1 MKKITSY
8 FILTILC
15 CSSIYAQKLTL
26 TDLTSLCSKKNWEE
40 VNQTLRVKGWEY
52 HESSKGNTYQYNTI
66 TWSYEKSRYDNK
78 ALAWF
83 YLFTYD
89 GLPNKITYTVH
100 NQDSYSI
107 IQKSIA
113 TAGFKLTDSGGHI
126 FYQKGNYIKDKRE
139 GKWTEYDEDGKV
151 TATFNYKNGEL
162 HGEAVCESILYCG
175 QYTPKEKKQFKDG
188 KLTELIVYDSLGT
201 NTTSKY
207 EIYDEKY
214 NGYKCRYTRYYK
226 DGFISQ
232 EYWLKKSNNEKINH
246 DCFEQMFWVTTSD
259 LPKNDEIEGYAD
271 GEHKRFNAN
280 NQPIVTGKL
289 HKKDMIGLW
298 TFYYYD
304 QNVKI
309 QSNYA
314 QSKQTDEKYL
324 KLNGGLYSGTF
335 VHYDNEN
342 GIKEERKIKDGL
354 RNGKTAYIDI
364 ETKKTINKENY
375 KNGVLK

>member
-113 TAGFKLTDSGGHI
+113 TAGFKLTDS
-126 FYQKGNYIKDKRE
+126 
-139 GKWTEYDEDGKV
+139 
-151 TATFNYKNGEL
+151 
-162 HGEAVCESILYCG
+162 
-175 QYTPKEKKQFKDG
+175 
-188 KLTELIVYDSLGT
+188 
-201 NTTSKY
+201 
-207 EIYDEKY
+207 
-214 NGYKCRYTRYYK
+214 
-226 DGFISQ
+226 
-232 EYWLKKSNNEKINH
+232 
-246 DCFEQMFWVTTSD
+246 
-259 LPKNDEIEGYAD
+259 EIEDNEIISTYAS
-271 GEHKRFNAN
+271 
-280 NQPIVTGKL
+280 
-289 HKKDMIGLW
+289 
-298 TFYYYD
+298 
-304 QNVKI
+304 
-309 QSNYA
+309 SNY
-314 QSKQTDEKYL
+314 TL
-324 KLNGGLYSGTF
+324 KISTRKATRNDYWESSITTYSIR
-335 VHYDNEN
+335 H
-342 GIKEERKIKDGL
+342 
-354 RNGKTAYIDI
+354 
-364 ETKKTINKENY
+364 
-375 KNGVLK
+375 